1 MFELLRRRRS
11 NALKKELLY
20 TTPPHILER
29 FSVLHDA
36 QPEERGSK
44 IPRPPLS
51 YRVFRAAR
59 VFTDTLNEYFFGET
73 PDKTS
78 AWYFYGSLVTMFA
91 LIVAIVTFNVLV

>member
-29 FSVLHDA
+29 F

-44 IPRPPLS
+44 IPSPPLTK
-51 YRVFRAAR
+51 AAR
-59 VFTDTLNEYFFGET
+59 IFTDTLNEYFFGGT

-78 AWYFYGSLVTMFA
+78 AWYFYGSIVTMFA

>member
-44 IPRPPLS
+44 IPSPPLA
-51 YRVFRAAR
+51 RAAR
-59 VFTDTLNEYFFGET
+59 VVTDTLNEYFFGET

-78 AWYFYGSLVTMFA
+78 AWYFYGSIVTMFA
-91 LIVAIVTFNVLV
+91 LIVAIVTFNVLI